1 MDVAAQRIFQFEG
14 FTLDALRRVLRRG
27 DREVELRPKGF
38 DVLHYLVENAGR
50 LVTKDE
56 IIEAVWPNVIVTDE
70 SLTQCVSDVRLAL
83 GDGEQRMVKTVPRRG
98 YQFATPVARTETGEP
113 VPASTVSSINLAA
126 RDEAGGQSSPL
137 PLAERLGWLTR
148 WRWAALAAA
157 ALLLIA
163 IGAGTWFWRQPAGLP
178 LPDRPS
184 IAVLPFVNASA
195 DPQQDY
201 FSDGITEDLI
211 TRLSNFNQLFVIA
224 SGSAFKY
231 KGRDVPTA
239 QIGRELGVRYLL
251 QGSVRKDADRL
262 RITAQLV
269 DAGSGKQLWGEQYE
283 RDPSLVFAVRDDVTY
298 NIVVTLVARIENSE
312 VERALRKPP
321 ESLAAYDYSLRGHA
335 LIKNIFLATSKGVAK
350 RSPPHAH
357 CSSRRSQPTRA
368 IRRPG
373 VGWRERTARLGSTP
387 TRGHPIGREF
397 RQQATLDRAVELSQ
411 KAVEMDPAS
420 AEARALLGSAI
431 MFQQG
436 PQASLVEFERAFAL
450 NPNFVS
456 LRYADALLYSGRASE
471 AIDYIKR
478 IMRLDPFYPS
488 MYLFSLGK
496 ANFFLGR
503 YQEAIEL
510 FRPGRVHLPG
520 YRPVQMYL
528 AATAAQ
534 LGTTKKRAPPRRS
547 SCARPRLQNQLH
559 VEYPPHP
566 EARRR
571 RPPGRRPAQGGRA
584 GIAARRAHFC

>member
-1 MDVAAQRIFQFEG
+1 MDVAAQRVFQFEG

-38 DVLHYLVENAGR
+38 DVLHCLVENAGR

-70 SLTQCVSDVRLAL
+70 SLSRCVSDVRLAL
-83 GDGEQRMVKTVPRRG
+83 GDSEQQIVKTVPRRG
-98 YQFATPVARTETGEP
+98 YMFAVPVARAETGES
-113 VPASTVSSINLAA
+113 VPASAVSSIDPAA

-137 PLAERLGWLTR
+137 PLAERLGRLTR
-148 WRWAALAAA
+148 RRWMALAAA

-251 QGSVRKDADRL
+251 QGSVRKDANRL

-283 RDPSLVFAVRDDVTY
+283 RDPGLVFAVRDDVTY
-298 NIVVTLVARIENSE
+298 NIVVTLVARIDNSE
-312 VERALRKPP
+312 IERALRKPP
-321 ESLAAYDYSLRGHA
+321 ESLAAYDYSLRGHT
-335 LIKNIFLATSKGVAK
+335 LIKNIFALDSE
-350 RSPPHAH
+350 
-357 CSSRRSQPTRA
+357 RRGETIA
-368 IRRPG
+368 
-373 VGWRERTARLGSTP
+373 TARALFEQAIAADPRHSPAWRGLARTYGLAWFTP
-387 TRGHPIGREF
+387 NPGHPIGREF
-397 RQQATLDRAVELSQ
+397 RQQAILDRAAELAQ
-411 KAVEMDPAS
+411 KAAEVDPAS
-420 AEARALLGSAI
+420 ADARAVLGSI
-431 MFQQG
+431 LMFQHG

-478 IMRLDPFYPS
+478 MMRLDPFYPS

-510 FRPGRVHLPG
+510 FRPGRVHLPA

-534 LGTTKKRAPPRRS
+534 LGYD
-547 SCARPRLQNQLH
+547 
-559 VEYPPHP
+559 E
-566 EARRR
+566 EARAAAAELLRIDPDYKISFMLSILHIPR
-571 RPPGRRPAQGGRA
+571 QEDADRLVHGLRKA
-584 GIAARRAHFC
+584 GVPE